1 MCEGIE
7 FKENFLTDEKGAL
20 TESYLRTNY
29 YNDKSGKI
37 IACLPAISM
46 ALFDPDFC
54 KHEFGILMDKG
65 QATQR
70 VLVRF
75 TGEWRDLDSRDIT
88 RVRIYLEERGFS
100 RVKKEDVRDII
111 EFVAKSH
118 PVEILPIHGSDADS
132 ED

>member
-1 MCEGIE
+1 MC
-7 FKENFLTDEKGAL
+7 KGTE
-20 TESYLRTNY
+20 TESYLLKNY
-29 YNDKSGKI
+29 YNNKSGKI

-54 KHEFGILMDKG
+54 GHEFGIMMDKG

-75 TGEWRDLDSRDIT
+75 GAGWEDLDNRHVT
-88 RVRIYLEERGFS
+88 RVRIYLEEKGFS

-118 PVEILPIHGSDADS
+118 PVEFLPMYGSDADS

>member
-1 MCEGIE
+1 MSTELEQLMC
-7 FKENFLTDEKGAL
+7 KGAV

-37 IACLPAISM
+37 IACLPALSM

-54 KHEFGILMDKG
+54 GHEFGILMDKG

-70 VLVRF
+70 VLVRHHAD
-75 TGEWRDLDSRDIT
+75 EWKDLDSRDVT
-88 RVRIYLEERGFS
+88 RVRIYLEEKGFS
-100 RVKKEDVRDII
+100 RAKKEDVRDII

-118 PVEILPIHGSDADS
+118 PVEILPIYGSDDDS
-132 ED
+132 KD